1 MQSILIFSWFY
12 RGSRAKVWR
21 NKKYMRYINVHQVG
35 HKYISYIIYKVWRDN
50 SVIEVGEAPS
60 KL

>member
-1 MQSILIFSWFY
+1 
-12 RGSRAKVWR
+12 
-21 NKKYMRYINVHQVG
+21 MRYINVHQVE

-50 SVIEVGEAPS
+50 SVIEVGEVPS